1 VGFLSLTL
9 ERSAPWIGDVVDDS
23 EDPASF
29 ANHKKQDNPSPF
41 LSFDCDPDVV
51 SGSPEPD
58 GYVARHQHQDRPHS
72 P

>member
-1 VGFLSLTL
+1 MIVKIPPPSGTS
-9 ERSAPWIGDVVDDS
+9 R
-23 EDPASF
+23 
-29 ANHKKQDNPSPF
+29 KQDNPSPF

>member
-1 VGFLSLTL
+1 MYVNPPIGIWIPYV
-9 ERSAPWIGDVVDDS
+9 SALNRRTAATI
-23 EDPASF
+23 A
-29 ANHKKQDNPSPF
+29 ALRKQDNPSPF